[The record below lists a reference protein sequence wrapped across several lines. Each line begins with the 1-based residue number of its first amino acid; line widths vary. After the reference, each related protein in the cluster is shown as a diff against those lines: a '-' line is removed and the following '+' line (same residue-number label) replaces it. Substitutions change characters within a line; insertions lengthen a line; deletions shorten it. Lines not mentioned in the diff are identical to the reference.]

1 MVGLVAPGKVS
12 TEEKVVL
19 WQRERALAP
28 KGLLRLHRDNETL
41 LKGLRGK

>member
-19 WQRERALAP
+19 WQGEKELAP
-28 KGLLRLHRDNETL
+28 KGLLRLQRDNATL